1 MHDSRKKVSVTTY
14 KDKTQNRRYI
24 MKLTKCD
31 ALKELATGEI
41 TPEEAAG
48 QVERVSKETIR

>member
-1 MHDSRKKVSVTTY
+1 
-14 KDKTQNRRYI
+14 

-31 ALKELATGEI
+31 ALKELATGKI